1 MEWSLL
7 DEQLSRFLVPLDL
20 PQRNSAGS
28 IAILPHSG
36 GDRGTLALNL
46 LHMEALLDIRLVG
59 TLLGNSFASW
69 HLSINIIEFDS
80 DLR

>member
-7 DEQLSRFLVPLDL
+7 DEQISRFLVPLDL
-20 PQRNSAGS
+20 PQRNSAGPK
-28 IAILPHSG
+28 ATLLHAG